1 MTDQDVIEVVA
12 IKGYYHPYDYEPYRL
27 IKQLGERDEHGYSKG
42 GNRIIALINPQAA
55 SVTLNLCLGAPW
67 NAAFQA
73 QPIFYAGP
81 EQPLMPGHPTRTERV
96 RAAVDEAEST
106 LMRAYRALTGQKE
119 LT

>member
-1 MTDQDVIEVVA
+1 MTDQDVIEMVA

-27 IKQLGERDEHGYSKG
+27 LKQLGERDEHGYSKG

-55 SVTLNLCLGAPW
+55 SVTLSLCLGAPW

-73 QPIFYAGP
+73 SPIFYAGP

-96 RAAVDEAEST
+96 AAAIVEAEDT
-106 LMRAYRALTGQKE
+106 LLRAYKALTQAS
-119 LT
+119 T